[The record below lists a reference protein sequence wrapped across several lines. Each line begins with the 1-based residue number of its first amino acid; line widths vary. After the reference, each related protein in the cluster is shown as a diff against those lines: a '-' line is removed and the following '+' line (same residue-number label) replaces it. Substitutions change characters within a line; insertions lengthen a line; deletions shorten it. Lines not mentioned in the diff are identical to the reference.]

1 MSREFKKLTEFDHAT
16 GSPSCTQ
23 SNTKAEHLVDMAN
36 RIMQKALKTGT
47 DPHLGILDF
56 HNTPHW
62 RTGDI
67 PSIVTNRDAATYSW

>member
-16 GSPSCTQ
+16 SSPSCTQ

-36 RIMQKALKTGT
+36 CIMQKALKKGT

-56 HNTPHW
+56 HNTP
-62 RTGDI
+62 TEGMGTS
-67 PSIVTNRDAATYSW
+67 PA